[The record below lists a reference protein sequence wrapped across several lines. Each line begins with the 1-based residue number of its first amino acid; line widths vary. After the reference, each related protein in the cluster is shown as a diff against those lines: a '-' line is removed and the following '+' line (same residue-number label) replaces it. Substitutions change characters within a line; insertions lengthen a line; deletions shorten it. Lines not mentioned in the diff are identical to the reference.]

1 MFCTNAL
8 YSHLNIDASCH
19 HAQAE
24 FMCRLL
30 SKQYNLNADLETG
43 MILSHDF
50 SALTELGIGSYKEA
64 SLIQR
69 AQIRDQK
76 VAAIMLEAGI
86 IFHSFFIGLDIGAN
100 TKNSAVRSLM
110 IAMIVQQ
117 VELLLFLLI
126 CNGVAFETV
135 CIQLLFSTS

>member
-1 MFCTNAL
+1 
-8 YSHLNIDASCH
+8 
-19 HAQAE
+19 
-24 FMCRLL
+24 MCRLL

-126 CNGVAFETV
+126 LQRSYVAFTHCLYSIAV
-135 CIQLLFSTS
+135 FHKLALIRDLHLCKQAMSN